1 LDTHVAARA
10 TRTTRHTTRR
20 TSRGQSRVTEGWRA
34 KEYLDDGIAH
44 VEIRDRS
51 GCLQV
56 IIANAA
62 ELYWALPIGFPTA
75 RVSLPNWRLKLPEGC
90 IPADI
95 YECPNFILMRYS
107 NGKDVLWFIQPR

>member
-1 LDTHVAARA
+1 MDTPAAA
-10 TRTTRHTTRR
+10 LTPRTARQTTRR

-34 KEYLDDGIAH
+34 REYLDDGIAH

-90 IPADI
+90 TSAEV
-95 YECPNFILMRYS
+95 YECSNFILMRYS